1 MFDER
6 IRKLKNKSKYY
17 FEKIKISTLDLFD
30 KRKISKIKK
39 LSSNLINEN
48 KSYLKISKKIKYT
61 SVKTLNKSKR
71 KFYKFSKRYINK
83 FLENNYLKYILSLL
97 KNNFPFL
104 KSSDKSFSADSTLL
118 PPPPI
123 WSRIFIWTLG
133 TGTITLFLWSVFT
146 KIEETIILTGELT
159 TITPEVQVS
168 AMDPGKITQV
178 LVSPNQFVEKDY
190 ILLIYEDDE
199 TMARLISAQK
209 RLSFIEFQRNNLYKS
224 YDFKLNQ
231 LNNQI
236 EIKEDIFSRFS
247 KLESEGAFSKIELM
261 QNQSE
266 LNSLKLNYEAVFV
279 EKENALYQNAEQLEQ
294 LSTQIIELQAKVN
307 RFKITAPV
315 SGFIQNIK
323 YQSVGERIMAN
334 DIVITI
340 VPDNELIVQASI
352 PSRVSAPI
360 KAGMSAKVE
369 VDAYPADDFGGILS
383 EVLTISPTVSTE
395 NSSGVRQRSY
405 IAEIK
410 LIAPEVPGSI
420 DFSLLRSG
428 MATTTKIKLREKPI
442 ISSAFTILTDI
453 WSPLA
458 EER

>member
-1 MFDER
+1 MFNKR
-6 IRKLKNKSKYY
+6 IRKLKSISKYY
-17 FEKIKISTLDLFD
+17 LEKIKLSSLQLLD
-30 KRKISKIKK
+30 KKKISKIKEISRK
-39 LSSNLINEN
+39 FIFEN
-48 KSYLKISKKIKYT
+48 KSYLKVSKRIIFSSIKA
-61 SVKTLNKSKR
+61 LNKSKR
-71 KFYKFSKRYINK
+71 NIYKYSKIYTSKFHDNK
-83 FLENNYLKYILSLL
+83 YTKKIISLL
-97 KNNFPFL
+97 EKNVPFL
-104 KSSDKSFSADSTLL
+104 KNSEKSFSADSTLL

-159 TITPEVQVS
+159 TITPEVQIS

-178 LVSPNQFVEKDY
+178 LVTPNQFVEKDNV
-190 ILLIYEDDE
+190 LLIYEDDE
-199 TMARLISAQK
+199 TMARLSSAEK
-209 RLSFIEFQRNNLYKS
+209 RFSFIEFQRKNLYKS
-224 YDFKLNQ
+224 YDYKLNQ

-236 EIKEDIFSRFS
+236 EIKEDIFARLS

-266 LNSLKLNYEAVFV
+266 LNSLKLNYESTLV

-294 LSTQIIELQAKVN
+294 LSTQIIELRAKVN

-369 VDAYPADDFGGILS
+369 VDAYPADDFGGILA
-383 EVLTISPTVSTE
+383 EVLTISPTVLTE

-410 LIAPEVPGSI
+410 LISPEIPNSI

-453 WSPLA
+453 WDPLA